1 MGEITITVNNK
12 GRYKV
17 EKFIKA
23 TKSNLE
29 NIKKMKSIE
38 KNISINELI
47 KNAVMAYLKTN

>member
-23 TKSNLE
+23 TKSSLE